1 MNENVRKEFSLDYY
15 QTLLET
21 YGRKEA
27 TAYRDIFVLQRKI
40 NRLQKKYWIVDNAT
54 FDVEEYNKWL
64 KTRWIVYA
72 SEYKDYF
79 VSKNLLIKTMEIIR
93 FKTEEKIDEEVEK
106 FEPER
111 WDDEPDE
118 MPDVETKK
126 RKKETEKKEE
136 NAELEQ
142 ARAKY
147 EEKFWKKVNNFHKNN
162 LKWILEKLAE

>member
-15 QTLLET
+15 QTLMET

-27 TAYRDIFVLQRKI
+27 TAYRDIFVLQRRM
-40 NRLQKKYWIVDNAT
+40 NFLQRKYGIQEGET
-54 FDVEEYNKWL
+54 FNKETYEKWL
-64 KTRWIVYA
+64 KDRWIIYA
-72 SEYKDYF
+72 SEYKEYF
-79 VSKNLLIKTMEIIR
+79 QTKNKLIRTMEIIR
-93 FKTEEKIDEEVEK
+93 FKTDEPIDEEVEK

-118 MPDVETKK
+118 MPDAEVKTH
-126 RKKETEKKEE
+126 KEKEE
-136 NAELEQ
+136 ELEK
-142 ARAKY
+142 ARKQY